1 MVADGQSLLLS
12 EGQDLFEDGPPDSF
26 STRRRGE
33 RAFVRPVG
41 AFGHSLEELGNVNV
55 RDGPFFSL
63 FQFIELYCLGAILL
77 HEEGLNE
84 FVVHSTT

>member
-55 RDGPFFSL
+55 RDGPGIPLSEAFETFF
-63 FQFIELYCLGAILL
+63 LGVSPL